1 MHLNPS
7 SRNLLWASAHA
18 FVFLLLIVWQI
29 PNTIGLRYGLLGLLL
44 PIALLLL
51 FWRSPSH
58 ESLEGIRWA
67 PLVWLMVLTG
77 WIVVVI
83 QFWGQDPG
91 VSWGEFRG
99 QWLSALAAGFVGF
112 LLAHAAIKDS
122 KSAIQKLVMVVFWSF
137 LAQVLMHD
145 ILGAL
150 YWIST
155 DIVPFRQAPV
165 FYMPDMVLALA
176 NGLPWYEA
184 FSGYGTD
191 KFSYVNNVLAA
202 LLVAGLA
209 QRILT
214 SGGWLA
220 CSNLVLGVAFAAM
233 LLCSY
238 WLNMRNGNV
247 GLLLLLMLA
256 ALMMALRLISR
267 FGPVRV
273 LFGVGLVIAT
283 ISALGVVM
291 VESDPRWQK
300 LSDTVPIALDTETN
314 RTWLTMDQ
322 NYPKMANGE
331 MVDAS
336 AYERLAWAKEGAKL
350 VIDNPWGT
358 GYNRLAYGA
367 GIDRKYQMDGTYR
380 AHSHSGIID
389 FTIANGLVGL
399 ALWLGFLGALF
410 YVGWQTFRGEQIGLG
425 LALMFLIS
433 GFLGRSI
440 VDSNIRDHVL
450 QQFFFLAMLFYGL
463 SANSRRRPIA

>member
-1 MHLNPS
+1 MHS
-7 SRNLLWASAHA
+7 SQLPRDWLWASAHA

-44 PIALLLL
+44 PIALLLM
-51 FWRSPSH
+51 FWRSPSY
-58 ESLEGIRWA
+58 ESLGEIRWA
-67 PLVWLMVLTG
+67 PLAWLVVLTG
-77 WIVVVI
+77 WIVMAI
-83 QFWGQDPG
+83 RYWGQNPG

-99 QWLSALAAGFVGF
+99 QWLTALAAGLVGF
-112 LLAHAAIKDS
+112 LLAHAAFKDS

-137 LAQVLMHD
+137 LAQVLLHD
-145 ILGAL
+145 ILDAL
-150 YWIST
+150 YWLST
-155 DIVPFRQAPV
+155 GYVPFRQAPIL
-165 FYMPDMVLALA
+165 YLPDMARALI
-176 NGLPWYEA
+176 NGVPWQDA
-184 FSGYGTD
+184 FTGHSPD

-202 LLVAGLA
+202 FLVAEVA
-209 QRILT
+209 QRMLLQTRWLT
-214 SGGWLA
+214 
-220 CSNLVLGVAFAAM
+220 CSNKTLVMGMLAV

-238 WLNMRNGNV
+238 WLQMRNGNV

-256 ALMMALRLISR
+256 AIMMALRLMGR
-267 FGPVRV
+267 FGVVRV
-273 LFGVGLVIAT
+273 LLGVGIIVAT
-283 ISALGVVM
+283 ISALGTMM
-291 VESDPRWQK
+291 VESDPRWKK
-300 LSDTVPIALDTETN
+300 LADTVPIALDTETN

-331 MVDAS
+331 TVEIS
-336 AYERLAWAKEGAKL
+336 AYERLAWAKEGTKL
-350 VIDNPWGT
+350 VVDNPWGT

-367 GIDRKYQMDGTYR
+367 GIDRKYQMNGTYR

-410 YVGWQTFRGEQIGLG
+410 YMGLQTFRGEQVGLG

-440 VDSNIRDHVL
+440 VDSNIRDHIL

-463 SANSRRRPIA
+463 MAEARKRAIR

>member
-1 MHLNPS
+1 MRLNPS
-7 SRNLLWASAHA
+7 SRNWLWASAHA

-29 PNTIGLRYGLLGLLL
+29 PNTIGLRYGFLGLLL
-44 PIALLLL
+44 PIALLLIL
-51 FWRSPSH
+51 WRSPSH

-77 WIVVVI
+77 WMVVVI
-83 QFWGQDPG
+83 QFWGEDPG

-99 QWLSALAAGFVGF
+99 QWLTALAAGFVGF

-145 ILGAL
+145 ILSAL
-150 YWIST
+150 YWLST
-155 DIVPFRQAPV
+155 GIVPFRQAPV
-165 FYMPDMVLALA
+165 LYMPDIVRALL
-176 NGLPWYEA
+176 GGSPWQDA
-184 FSGYGTD
+184 FMGDSPD

-202 LLVAGLA
+202 LLVAEVA
-209 QRILT
+209 QRLLLQT
-214 SGGWLA
+214 RWLR
-220 CSNLVLGVAFAAM
+220 CSNTVLVMATLAVV
-233 LLCSY
+233 LCSY
-238 WLNMRNGNV
+238 WLQMRNGNV

-331 MVDAS
+331 MVDVS

-367 GIDRKYQMDGTYR
+367 GIDRKYQMNGTYR
-380 AHSHSGIID
+380 AHSHSGVID

-450 QQFFFLAMLFYGL
+450 QQFFFLAIMLYGL
-463 SANSRRRPIA
+463 SANARRRPIA